1 MSTNTVPVT
10 FNMINEQYEAIGYS
24 AKFTTRNKSEIVQI
38 LTNLGAKL
46 VVVENH
52 FIRNKNTS
60 GRLACDKLQL
70 LNITPE
76 LTDKGIGYTVQ
87 EVQRSED
94 MEQVIKAK
102 LKAGKYKVCIRLDFA
117 FARYLNWFKQYY
129 DCSLDHVMALL
140 IQHGLAMTMC
150 SDNSRDYSEQDLREF
165 EKIKRYI
172 VSYDPD
178 GKGILLTEPKPYT
191 EMDFSKFK
199 KIPVSLMSLQGMVKT
214 HTKTP
219 KLRSSES

>member
-76 LTDKGIGYTVQ
+76 LTDNGVVYAIR
-87 EVQRSED
+87 EVRRSED
-94 MEQVIKAK
+94 MDGVIKAK
-102 LKAGKYKVCIRLDFA
+102 LKAGKHRVCIRLDYA
-117 FARYLNWFKQYY
+117 FARYLSWFQEYY
-129 DCSLDHVMALL
+129 NCSLDHIMALL
-140 IQHGLAMTMC
+140 IQHGMALTMC
-150 SDNSRDYSEQDLREF
+150 SDSTRDYSEQDLREF
-165 EKIKRYI
+165 SRIKNYM
-172 VSYDPD
+172 VKYDPD
-178 GKGILLTEPKPYT
+178 GKGVMLTEPGPYT
-191 EMDFSKFK
+191 QMDFNNFK
-199 KIPVSLMSLQGMVKT
+199 KVPAGTNLQAK
-214 HTKTP
+214 TKTTN
-219 KLRSSES
+219 RQVRGASV